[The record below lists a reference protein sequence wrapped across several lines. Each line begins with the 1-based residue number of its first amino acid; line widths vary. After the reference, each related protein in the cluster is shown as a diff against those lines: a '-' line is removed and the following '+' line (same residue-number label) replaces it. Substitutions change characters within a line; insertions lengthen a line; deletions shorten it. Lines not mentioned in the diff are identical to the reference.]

1 MYIPE
6 GLCVIEIRKRLR
18 EESIHLDR
26 QALQT
31 LILKLRNHTIVA
43 DLPRR
48 RMQSKITEEMRSIM
62 EEAPTNYGKIT
73 TRKVENL
80 LAA

>member
-1 MYIPE
+1 M
-6 GLCVIEIRKRLR
+6 
-18 EESIHLDR
+18 
-26 QALQT
+26 
-31 LILKLRNHTIVA
+31 IVA

-48 RMQSKITEEMRSIM
+48 RMQSEIIEEMRSIM